1 MPMSYSRKNGNRR
14 SQKSESLALTHPPSS
29 RQSAPT
35 ATYPAIAQALP
46 SLPYFFPKGSPE
58 GSGATSSRTSTSRRA
73 VPGNASS
80 KNPKREALP
89 IHALLA
95 TAYRPPLLAHLL
107 VSCLLS
113 AITLSSRPPCPRPS
127 QPLPSLPSFPLGKR
141 SRNIAT
147 TCSAIP

>member
-58 GSGATSSRTSTSRRA
+58 GSGATSSRTSTSRPA
-73 VPGNASS
+73 THGNAPP
-80 KNPKREALP
+80 KNPKRETLP
-89 IHALLA
+89 FRSLVYWRLVYGHYRLA
-95 TAYRPPLLAHLL
+95 R
-107 VSCLLS
+107 CLLS
-113 AITLSSRPPCPRPS
+113 PCP
-127 QPLPSLPSFPLGKR
+127 LG
-141 SRNIAT
+141 
-147 TCSAIP
+147 PYL